1 MLAFLGWN
9 PGNNKEIFSLEEL
22 VEEFS
27 LERVENQGQ
36 GMTIKKQNGLI
47 NNI

>member
-1 MLAFLGWN
+1 MLVLGWN

-27 LERVENQGQ
+27 LEEWEIRLKVRLSKNK
-36 GMTIKKQNGLI
+36 MV
-47 NNI
+47 